1 MTTVDVI
8 HGEPIEDPY
17 RGLENLEDPATVAWC
32 AEQDALFAAARD
44 GWPDRARWEIE
55 LDGLFRVGSVS
66 APRWRGDR
74 AFSTRRDP
82 GQDHAVLL
90 VTEPS
95 GEERVLVDPGG
106 LDPSGKTTLDAWA
119 PSKEG
124 DLLAYALSEDG
135 TEWATIRVLDVTSGE
150 VVDGP
155 ITRTRHPSIAWLPG
169 GRAFYYSRF
178 LSIDSTDEERGLRQ
192 RIYRHELGGDPES
205 DELVFGEG
213 LPRATHLEV
222 STSDDGRWL
231 AITASRGTDA
241 RNDVW
246 LAVPGDGMFT
256 PVSLGE
262 DALTYPFFDAR
273 GELYLLTNLD
283 APRWRLCR
291 WVDGERREVVPED
304 PEAVLGDATVLVDS
318 SLPDAGLLVLVRAR
332 HAVSEVAVHD
342 PASGRELRRLALP
355 GLGTVGELTR
365 RTSGS
370 EVWLSYTDFTTPGY
384 VLRADAAT
392 GRIETYARPPGAPA
406 TEVSTRQVVYRS
418 YDGTPVRMFV
428 ICPPGASPAPRPTIL
443 YGYGG
448 FNIAITPSFS
458 ATIQAWVARGGAYAI
473 ASLRGGSEEGEQWH
487 RAGMRE
493 HKQNVFDD
501 FAAASDWLV
510 EHGVTT
516 REQLGIFGGSNG
528 GLLVGAAVTQH
539 PEKWAAAVCSAPL
552 LDMLRYERFGLGE
565 YWNGEYGTVA
575 DPVEFGWLR
584 AYSPYH
590 NVRAGTAYPAVLFTV
605 FEGDTRVDTMHARKM
620 CALLQSAT
628 AGPGPILLRREVGVG
643 HSSRSVSRDVTL
655 AADELSFLAFYLSA
669 SASALA

>member
-1 MTTVDVI
+1 MTVDVI
-8 HGEPIEDPY
+8 HGESIPDPFRRLENAEDP
-17 RGLENLEDPATVAWC
+17 ETVAWC

-44 GWPDRARWEIE
+44 GWADRDEWAAT

-66 APRWRGDR
+66 APHWRGER
-74 AFSTRRDP
+74 AFATRRNPD
-82 GQDHAVLL
+82 QDHAVLL

-95 GEERVLVDPGG
+95 GEERVLVDPIAV
-106 LDPSGKTTLDAWA
+106 DPTGRTTLDAWS

-135 TEWATIRVLDVTSGE
+135 TEWATIRVLDVATGE

-169 GRAFYYSRF
+169 GRVFYYNRF
-178 LSIDSTDEERGLRQ
+178 LTEASLMQ
-192 RIYRHELGGDPES
+192 RIYRHEIGADPDA
-205 DELVFGEG
+205 DEVIFGEG
-213 LPRATHLEV
+213 LPRATHLSV
-222 STSDDGRWL
+222 STSDDGNWL
-231 AITASRGTDA
+231 AITAARGTDA

-246 LAVPGDGMFT
+246 LAVPGDGMLT

-291 WVDGERREVVPED
+291 WTGGARKEVVPED
-304 PEAVLGDATVLVDS
+304 PETVLSDAEV
-318 SLPDAGLLVLVRAR
+318 LADAGLLVLVRAR

-342 PASGRELRRLALP
+342 LASGRELRRLALP
-355 GLGTVGELTR
+355 GLGTVAELSR
-365 RTSGS
+365 RRSGS
-370 EVWLSYTDFTTPGY
+370 EVWLSWSDFTTPGY

-392 GRIETYARPPGAPA
+392 GLVETYAKPPGAPA
-406 TEVSTRQVVYRS
+406 TSVSTRQVTYRS

-428 ICPPGASPAPRPTIL
+428 IAPAGETTGPRPTIL

-448 FNIAITPSFS
+448 FNIAITPGYS
-458 ATIQAWVARGGAYAI
+458 ATIQAWVARGGVYAI
-473 ASLRGGSEEGEQWH
+473 ASLRGGSEEGEEWH

-493 HKQNVFDD
+493 HKKNVFDD

-510 EHGVTT
+510 EQGVTT
-516 REQLGIFGGSNG
+516 REKLGILGGSNG
-528 GLLVGAAVTQH
+528 GLLVGAAITRH

-552 LDMLRYERFGLGE
+552 LDMLRYEKFGLGE
-565 YWNGEYGTVA
+565 YWSGEYGTVA
-575 DPVEFGWLR
+575 DPVEYTWLR

-590 NVRAGTAYPAVLFTV
+590 HVRRGTAYPAVLFTV

-620 CALLQSAT
+620 CALLQAAT
-628 AGPGPILLRREVGVG
+628 AGPAPILLRREIGVG
-643 HSSRSVSRDVTL
+643 HSSRSVSRDVNL
-655 AADELSFLAFYLSA
+655 AADELGFLAAYLSA

>member
-8 HGEPIEDPY
+8 HGESIPDPY
-17 RGLENLEDPATVAWC
+17 RRLEDPEDPETVAWC
-32 AEQDALFAAARD
+32 GEQDAMFAAARA
-44 GWPDRARWEIE
+44 GWADRDQWAAT
-55 LDGLFRVGSVS
+55 LDGFFRVGSVG
-66 APRWRGDR
+66 APYWRGDR

-82 GQDHAVLL
+82 DQDHAVLL

-95 GEERVLVDPGG
+95 GEERVLVDPVAI
-106 LDPSGKTTLDAWA
+106 DPSGKTTLDAWS

-135 TEWATIRVLDVTSGE
+135 TEWAAIRVLDVRTGE

-169 GRAFYYSRF
+169 GRVFYYNRF
-178 LSIDSTDEERGLRQ
+178 LSEASLEQ
-192 RIYRHELGGDPES
+192 RIYRHELGADPDS
-205 DELVFGEG
+205 DELVFGDG
-213 LPRATHLEV
+213 LPRATYLGV
-222 STSDDGRWL
+222 STSDDGNRM
-231 AITASRGTDA
+231 AITAARGTDA

-246 LAVPGDGMFT
+246 LAVPGYGMFT

-262 DALTYPFFDAR
+262 DALTYPAFDAR
-273 GELYLLTNLD
+273 SELYLLTNLD

-291 WVDGERREVVPED
+291 WVDGERQEVVPED
-304 PEAVLGDATVLVDS
+304 PEAVLNDVAILVGPS
-318 SLPDAGLLVLVRAR
+318 PADAGLLVTVRAR

-342 PASGRELRRLALP
+342 LESGRELRRLALP
-355 GLGTVGELTR
+355 GLGTVDELTR
-365 RTSGS
+365 RSSGS
-370 EVWLSYTDFTTPGY
+370 EVWLSWSDFTTPGY

-392 GRIETYARPPGAPA
+392 GEIETYAKPPGAPV
-406 TEVSTRQVVYRS
+406 TDVRTRQVTYRS
-418 YDGTPVRMFV
+418 YDGTTVRMFL
-428 ICPPGASPAPRPTIL
+428 IEPPGEGPRPTIL

-448 FNIAITPSFS
+448 FNISITPGYSG
-458 ATIQAWVARGGAYAI
+458 TIQSWVARGGVYAI

-493 HKQNVFDD
+493 HKRNVFDD

-516 REQLGIFGGSNG
+516 REKLGILGGSNG
-528 GLLVGAAVTQH
+528 GLLVGAAITRH

-552 LDMLRYERFGLGE
+552 LDMLRYEKFGLGE
-565 YWNGEYGTVA
+565 YWSGEYGTVE
-575 DPVEFGWLR
+575 DPVEYTWLR

-590 NVRAGTAYPAVLFTV
+590 HVKRGTAYPAVLFTV

-620 CALLQSAT
+620 CALLQAAT
-628 AGPGPILLRREVGVG
+628 AGPAPILLRREIGVG
-643 HSSRSVSRDVTL
+643 HSSRSVSRDVNL
-655 AADELSFLAFYLSA
+655 AADELAFLATYLSA
-669 SASALA
+669 SPSALA